1 MALVTMAKVTN
12 PFKSRRWRGPSP
24 LFIVVGIFLVVWSVV
39 PIPKFAIVETRGMD
53 IPETLAPVSFV
64 SGGIR
69 VHREQ
74 IDGTDVL
81 WASPDD
87 NGRGKVQG
95 LLFLAHGCGHSNR
108 DWFSKV
114 SPECEDCRGLPEEV
128 SIVQAALDMGLVAVA
143 TSSSNWRSKCWSGF
157 DVTPVALVLNEL
169 WHRFSEDNKAVN
181 STTTSILGKERL
193 PVYAFGASSGGA
205 FVSSLAGPLQSR
217 FGIRLNGFIS
227 QIAAEPTNPKQDLQE
242 PNDLCKVYITM
253 NKDTNVDNAAKNRVK
268 ECQSSKHKHRCQH
281 IRLPPLE
288 IKPKYFSERIEQIVD
303 KESYDIVK
311 VLTRGGFISPDK
323 GELYRDPRLT
333 HKDWS
338 RALKKES
345 SAKNSNLDFASRG
358 DALISNQSPIF
369 EVLNVA
375 WGQHELSRDGVKEA
389 LEFCLQQEP
398 TKPK

>member
-1 MALVTMAKVTN
+1 MTKVTN
-12 PFKSRRWRGPSP
+12 PFKLRASRSSVP
-24 LFIVVGIFLVVWSVV
+24 LLFAVGIFLVLSAVV
-39 PIPKFAIVETRGMD
+39 PIPKFAIVQTGEIA

-81 WASPDD
+81 WASPGD
-87 NGRGKVQG
+87 NGRGTVQG
-95 LLFLAHGCGHSNR
+95 LLFLAHGCGHSNL

-114 SPECEDCRGLPEEV
+114 SPECEDCRGLPEET
-128 SIVQAALDMGLVAVA
+128 SIVQTALDMGLVAVA

-169 WHRFSEDNKAVN
+169 WHRFSVENTAGN
-181 STTTSILGKERL
+181 STTTSIIGKERL

-217 FGIRLNGFIS
+217 FGIRLDGFIS
-227 QIAAEPTNPKQDLQE
+227 QIAAEANSPKQDLQE
-242 PNDLCKVYITM
+242 PNNLCKVYITM
-253 NKDTNVDNAAKNRVK
+253 NKGIKIENAAKARVK
-268 ECQSSKHKHRCQH
+268 ECKSSKHKHRCNH
-281 IRLPPLE
+281 IRLPHLE
-288 IKPKYFSERIEQIVD
+288 IKPKYFSDRIEQVVD

-311 VLTRGGFISPDK
+311 VLTQGGFISPDK

-345 SAKNSNLDFASRG
+345 VAKNSNLAFASRG
-358 DALISNQSPIF
+358 DALIANQSPIF

-375 WGQHELSRDGVKEA
+375 WGEHELSRDGVKEA
-389 LEFCLQQEP
+389 LEFCLQKEA
-398 TKPK
+398 TESKR